1 MVSISALWMPILVS
15 AVLVFVASFLA
26 WVVSP
31 HHKSDWKKLPDE
43 DAVREAVNNTSE
55 GKLAPGQYLVPFAA
69 TQQDMQDE
77 AYVKK
82 CTEGPVGI
90 FTVRAPGPPTMGAA
104 IGMSFVYYLVLSTA
118 VAYVAGRTLAPGT
131 EYLRVFQV
139 AGTVAMLAY
148 GGAFFQAAIWF
159 GRPWGPTL
167 KEVGDAI
174 VYGLLTAGAFGWL
187 WPQ

>member
-1 MVSISALWMPILVS
+1 MVTIGSLWMPILAS
-15 AVLVFVASFLA
+15 AVIVFIASFLA

-31 HHKSDWKKLPDE
+31 HHKSDWKRLPDE
-43 DAVREAVNNTSE
+43 DAVRAAMNKE
-55 GKLAPGQYLVPFAA
+55 KLAPGQYLVPYAVDQKA
-69 TQQDMQDE
+69 MQDD
-77 AYVKK
+77 AYLKK
-82 CTEGPVGI
+82 CSEGPVGI
-90 FTVRAPGPPTMGAA
+90 LTLREPGPPTMGKPIA
-104 IGMSFVYYLVLSTA
+104 MSFVYYVFVSTA
-118 VAYVAGRTLAPGT
+118 VAYVTGRTLAPGAD
-131 EYLRVFQV
+131 YLHVFQI

-187 WPQ
+187 WPH

>member
-1 MVSISALWMPILVS
+1 MVAIGALWMPVLVS
-15 AVLVFVASFLA
+15 AILVFVASFLA

-31 HHKSDWKKLPDE
+31 HHKSDWKQLPNE
-43 DAVREAVNNTSE
+43 DVVRDAMNQE
-55 GKLAPGQYLVPFAA
+55 KLAPGQYIVPYAA
-69 TQQDMQDE
+69 DQKSMQAE
-77 AYVKK
+77 AYLKK
-82 CTEGPVGI
+82 CSEGPVGI
-90 FTVRAPGPPTMGAA
+90 LTMRKPGPPTMRKPIA
-104 IGMSFVYYLVLSTA
+104 MSFVYYVVISIA
-118 VAYVAGRTLAPGT
+118 VAYVTGRTLAPGAD
-131 EYLRVFQV
+131 YMRVFQI

-187 WPQ
+187 WPR

>member
-1 MVSISALWMPILVS
+1 MVAIDALWMPILVS
-15 AVLVFVASFLA
+15 AILVFIASFLA

-31 HHKSDWKKLPDE
+31 HHKSDWKQLPDE
-43 DAVREAVNNTSE
+43 DAVREAMNIE
-55 GKLAPGQYLVPFAA
+55 KLEPGQYLVPYASDQKA
-69 TQQDMQDE
+69 MQAE
-77 AYVKK
+77 VYLKK
-82 CTEGPVGI
+82 CSEGPVGI
-90 FTVRAPGPPTMGAA
+90 LTMREPGPPTMGKPIA
-104 IGMSFVYYLVLSTA
+104 MSFVYYVFVSMA
-118 VAYVAGRTLAPGT
+118 VAYVTGRTLGPGA
-131 EYLRVFQV
+131 EYLRVFQI

-187 WPQ
+187 WPR

>member
-1 MVSISALWMPILVS
+1 MVTIGSLWMPIVVS
-15 AVLVFVASFLA
+15 AVLVFIASFLA

-31 HHKSDWKKLPDE
+31 HHKSDWKQLPDE
-43 DAVREAVNNTSE
+43 EAVRAALNKE
-55 GKLAPGQYLVPFAA
+55 KLVPGQYIVPWASS
-69 TQQDMQDE
+69 QQEMQGE
-77 AYVKK
+77 TYIKK
-82 CTEGPVGI
+82 ATEGPVGI
-90 FTVRAPGPPTMGAA
+90 LTLREPGPPTMGKS
-104 IGMSFVYYLVLSTA
+104 IGMSFVYYVVVSIA
-118 VAYVAGRTLAPGT
+118 VAYVTGRTLAPGT
-131 EYLRVFQV
+131 EYMKVFQV
-139 AGTVAMLAY
+139 AGTVAMLTY